1 MLTRLLETPL
11 IDILLILLMLRL
23 FFPSLFGVKSKRKQ
37 QAEKERIIIRD
48 ASSNSNQKPD
58 QKEGKYIDYEE
69 IK

>member
-11 IDILLILLMLRL
+11 IDILLILLVLRL
-23 FFPSLFGVKSKRKQ
+23 FFPVLFGVKSKTKQ
-37 QAEKERIIIRD
+37 QAEKERIVIRD
-48 ASSNSNQKPD
+48 ASSGGNQKPE